1 MKKTLWRHLL
11 QAVFCLIFLITSGC
25 VDSKPGITMPDAT
38 LTLTAESR
46 ASRIT
51 PAIVEL
57 DPGIEAKI
65 DNLLSRMSLEEKIGQ
80 MTQVEKGSIKPG
92 HIQKYFI
99 GSILSGGGASPDDN
113 SVEGWIRMIERFQ
126 QEALS
131 TPLKIPLIYGMDAIH
146 GHSLLYGATI
156 FPHQVGLG
164 ATHNAELVYEI
175 GRATAEEM
183 LATGVT
189 WTFGPVVAVPQDIRW
204 GRTYES
210 FSEDTDLV
218 NELTRAYV
226 EGLQDMPGDFQ
237 ASEGQALFTMATA
250 KHYLGDGGTVYGTS
264 RQNIIKPYLLDQGDM
279 ILDEATIREHFL
291 PPYRA
296 AVESGAM
303 SVMASFS
310 SWDGIKMHEQKYW
323 LTDVLKTELG
333 FTGFVVSDWGGI
345 DQVDGDYFSAVVR
358 SINAGIDMNMVP
370 YDYIRFIDT
379 MKEAVEKGDISR
391 ERVDDAVRRILR
403 AKFML
408 GVFDRP
414 AAEESLAQ
422 TVGSEEHREL
432 ARQAV
437 RESLVLLKNENGAL
451 PIAKE
456 TPLIYVSGVGA
467 DDIGIQC
474 GGWTSEWQGQIGDI
488 QPGTTILEGIKET
501 VSPETRVSYEL
512 HGNFSEMADI
522 GIAVV
527 GEMPYAEG
535 VGDADTLEL
544 TITDIQT
551 IQNLREHS
559 QRLIVIILTGRPLV
573 ITDQYPMADA
583 WVAAWLPGTE
593 GAGVA
598 DVLFG
603 EFPFTGRLPYTWPRS
618 DGQLPV
624 NINNAISEGC
634 EAPLFPY
641 GYGLDE
647 GGSGPISWMDCPS
660 GE

>member
-1 MKKTLWRHLL
+1 MKKSSRRCLL
-11 QAVFCLIFLITSGC
+11 QAFFCLTILFTSGC
-25 VDSKPGITMPDAT
+25 VDPSAGNTMPDKM
-38 LTLTAESR
+38 LTSTAENR

-51 PAIVEL
+51 PAVVEL

-65 DNLLSRMSLEEKIGQ
+65 EDLLSRMSLEEKIGQ

-99 GSILSGGGASPDDN
+99 GSILSGGGASPDDK
-113 SVEGWIRMIERFQ
+113 SIDGWVKMVERFQ

-146 GHSLLYGATI
+146 GHTLLSGATI
-156 FPHQVGLG
+156 FPHQIGLG
-164 ATHNAELVYEI
+164 ATRNPELVYKI

-210 FSEDTDLV
+210 YSEDTALV
-218 NELTRAYV
+218 SELTRAYIG
-226 EGLQDMPGDFQ
+226 GLQDLP
-237 ASEGQALFTMATA
+237 EGYQPVEQQSLYTMATA

-279 ILDEATIREHFL
+279 ILDEEAIRELFL

-296 AVESGAM
+296 ALESGAM

-310 SWDGIKMHEQKYW
+310 SWNGIKMHEQKYW

-345 DQVDGDYFSAVVR
+345 DQVDEDYYGAVVK

-370 YDYIRFIDT
+370 YDYIRFINT
-379 MKEAVEKGDISR
+379 MKEAVEKGDISL

-414 AAEESLAQ
+414 ITEKSMAE
-422 TVGSEEHREL
+422 TVGSKEHREL

-437 RESLVLLKNENGAL
+437 RESLVLLKNENSAL
-451 PIAKE
+451 PIPKDSRS
-456 TPLIYVSGVGA
+456 IYVAGVSA

-488 QPGTTILEGIKET
+488 LTGSTILDGIRER
-501 VSPETRVSYEL
+501 VNSNAIVSYEA
-512 HGNFSEMADI
+512 HGKFDGMADI

-535 VGDADTLEL
+535 VGDADTLVL
-544 TITDIQT
+544 TLTDIQT

-559 QRLIVIILTGRPLV
+559 RILIVIILSGRPLV
-573 ITDQYPMADA
+573 ITDQYQLADA

-603 EFPFTGRLPYTWPRS
+603 DHPFSGRLPYTWPRS
-618 DGQLPV
+618 DDQLPV

-634 EAPLFPY
+634 EAPLFPF
-641 GYGLDE
+641 GYGLDG
-647 GGSGPISWMDCPS
+647 GGSEPISWMDCPS
-660 GE
+660 GK